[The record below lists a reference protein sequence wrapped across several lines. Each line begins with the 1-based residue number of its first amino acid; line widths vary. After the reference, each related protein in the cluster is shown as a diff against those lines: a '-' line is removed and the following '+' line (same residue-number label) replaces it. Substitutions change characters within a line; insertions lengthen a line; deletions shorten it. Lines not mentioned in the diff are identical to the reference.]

1 MEHLRHART
10 FVPCF
15 FFFFFLQLRIMYTQ
29 RASTYVAAASCAAG
43 ASYGRYSGGYLKA
56 TTPGY
61 HVYTSSK
68 HGLVS
73 GSGHDSYFALFWR
86 LARCCI
92 DCSAWRSGPMLAA
105 ACFCRTVCSSKTDI
119 RAEHCIQ
126 PMYFILFFARANGIL
141 WQYHVDIMLYFSQH
155 YNYTSRRHTLYTL
168 YCNAY
173 TL

>member
-29 RASTYVAAASCAAG
+29 RASTSSQRHQLLQAPLRAVQWGVSQSHYP
-43 ASYGRYSGGYLKA
+43 RL
-56 TTPGY
+56 